1 MPSCQAFNCTNEK
14 GKCEEN
20 VFAITDP
27 TLFNTSTTVR
37 KEHGQV
43 RQHLKVKKNTLAWI
57 KRAKKTVN

>member
-20 VFAITDP
+20 DFVITDP

-43 RQHLKVKKNTLAWI
+43 RQHLKVKKNTHLHG
-57 KRAKKTVN
+57 